1 MKKLI
6 AILLLALCS
15 MALATPGEPAAA
27 PTADNVAV
35 ADSVVIDSAVYYDSL
50 AARLQLEGDSLMNE
64 ATSSIGFGLLMGV
77 VGGIG
82 TIWSFGS
89 GGSLE
94 GGGVAVVIVMIPSVI
109 LLTGGVLGIA
119 EGIGL
124 GVKSDMRIRK
134 AEEYRNTAGRYR
146 TKPQQ
151 VKVDF
156 VPLVDPFNKSV
167 GGMLALNF

>member
-1 MKKLI
+1 MKKFI
-6 AILLLALCS
+6 AILILALCS
-15 MALATPGEPAAA
+15 LALATPGETVA
-27 PTADNVAV
+27 PPTDNVTV
-35 ADSVVIDSAVYYDSL
+35 ADSVIIDSAVYYDSL
-50 AARLQLEGDSLMNE
+50 AARLQLEGDSLMSE
-64 ATSSIGFGLLMGV
+64 AKSNIGFGVVMALL
-77 VGGIG
+77 GGAG
-82 TIWSFGS
+82 TIWCAGA

-94 GGGVAVVIVMIPSVI
+94 GGAGAIVILIPSACI
-109 LLTGGVLGIA
+109 LVGGVLGIA

-156 VPLVDPFNKSV
+156 VPLVDPFNKAV

>member
-15 MALATPGEPAAA
+15 PLLAAPDESAA
-27 PTADNVAV
+27 PTADNVTV

-94 GGGVAVVIVMIPSVI
+94 GGAGVVVILIPSACI
-109 LLTGGVLGIA
+109 LVGGVLGIA

-146 TKPQQ
+146 TKPQH

-156 VPLVDPFNKSV
+156 VPLVDPFNKAV